1 MKTRCATACKS
12 TRHFHLYWT
21 TPDNG
26 PFPCAALA
34 PVLSKGL
41 CCADAQNKMR
51 ISKMVSFPLRPSTGF
66 DNCILSDSPSW
77 ILIRLSHKNSCLP
90 WRQRYYVYVL
100 KFDLPSTSSHPSSI
114 IIHHV
119 LKNISAH
126 LPFIQIYHVFLK
138 SYVEKVYNYIVN
150 YRICMCLSYFHIHF
164 RVYLWLYVCYTVIL
178 FN

>member
-26 PFPCAALA
+26 HFPCAALA
-34 PVLSKGL
+34 PALSKGL
-41 CCADAQNKMR
+41 CSADAQNKMR

-66 DNCILSDSPSW
+66 DNGILSDSPSW
-77 ILIRLSHKNSCLP
+77 ILIRLSHQNRRSTCLP
-90 WRQRYYVYVL
+90 LRQRYYVYTL
-100 KFDLPSTSSHPSSI
+100 KFVLPSTSSHPSSI

-119 LKNISAH
+119 PH
-126 LPFIQIYHVFLK
+126 LPFIQIYHLFLK
-138 SYVEKVYNYIVN
+138 SYVVNLYNYIIIVFV
-150 YRICMCLSYFHIHF
+150 MCLSYFHIHF